1 MNLETL
7 DIDRIVREIVSRL
20 RAEMEVQ
27 PVAAL
32 TVDAR
37 VITMS
42 ELDGKLKGVRQLRVR
57 SRALLT
63 PSVRDELTA
72 KKIEIVRATS
82 E

>member
-1 MNLETL
+1 MNFETL

-32 TVDAR
+32 TVDTR
-37 VITMS
+37 VITLS
-42 ELDGKLKGVRQLRVR
+42 ELDGKLEGVRQLMVR
-57 SRALLT
+57 SRAILT
-63 PSVRDELTA
+63 PSVRDELSA
-72 KKIEIVRATS
+72 KKIEIVRAPA